1 LARLLEKPEELK
13 VSVNMQGVP
22 LTLVR
27 DGEKQRVIKVYEQWR
42 VAEEWWGKEI
52 IRNYFKV
59 KTNRGLVY
67 DIYRDMPGGNWY
79 LSRIYD

>member
-1 LARLLEKPEELK
+1 MAKILEKPEELK

-27 DGEKQRVIKVYEQWR
+27 NGESQRITKVYEQWR
-42 VAEEWWGKEI
+42 VTEEWWGKEI
-52 IRNYFKV
+52 LRNYFKV
-59 KTNRGLVY
+59 KTNKGLVY
-67 DIYRDMPGGNWY
+67 DIYRDTPGGGWY

>member
-1 LARLLEKPEELK
+1 MARLLEKPEELK

-27 DGEKQRVIKVYEQWR
+27 NGENQRITKVYQNWR
-42 VAEEWWGKEI
+42 VAEQWWGKEI
-52 IRNYFKV
+52 LRNYFKV

-67 DIYRDMPGGNWY
+67 DIYRDMPGGGWY

>member
-1 LARLLEKPEELK
+1 MARILEKPEELK